1 MFNFHISLRE
11 FRYYIVSIYFSF
23 LFPLKLHI
31 LPLCHVLFNST
42 YLFNSSSVSNGF
54 KLSALWPYI
63 IFAERNAA
71 TLERSHRFVIK
82 GP

>member
-11 FRYYIVSIYFSF
+11 FRYYIVSIYFSL
-23 LFPLKLHI
+23 LFPSKLDI
-31 LPLCHVLFNST
+31 LPLCRGLFNPT

-54 KLSALWPYI
+54 KLSALRPYI
-63 IFAERNAA
+63 IFAERNAT
-71 TLERSHRFVIK
+71 TLKRSHRFVIK